1 MAINTINAT
10 IQMRKGLERDFD
22 ADQMTAGEWAVST
35 DTKYVRMCFATG
47 IVLRM
52 ATYEGFELDMAE
64 IQNIL
69 KECQDIQKAVDAMA
83 KAAEKSKTDADKSAK
98 LSESW
103 AKGGTGVRVGENT
116 NNSKYYSD
124 QAKTL
129 TDEAS
134 DLLDQAQ
141 NVVVAAT
148 QGALIPGGTVTFE
161 DLPSNPAIGYMYNIS
176 NDFTTDSR
184 FMEGSGIFY
193 SAGANV
199 YWTADG
205 KWDVMVGTQVTGI
218 KGANQTSYQKGNVS
232 LSADDIGAVGTG
244 GDISSNTVTFEQAV
258 ERAGITSGDTMS
270 VAFGKLA
277 KYCAD
282 LESGVLNGLAGNV
295 QNQLDLG
302 ALRLKKDLGTAGWYR
317 ILFFGEG
324 IGSAGPVSPSGI
336 SVDLTLCRNYNYS
349 QAETVVMTIETGY
362 SEPPICVVHDRN
374 AYDTHQAFRD
384 IRIVWDPESKG
395 CWLEIFYNT
404 NQTNTC
410 SAYLSV
416 KDAYLSNFRDRVVNF
431 DPVETTNVTLIWQYS
446 IPITKDVK
454 TNGLR
459 KIYTGDINIDD
470 YFDAA
475 HVGSYGHHS
484 GTLSG
489 IPSGLSGVGVWDTEY
504 SIGDGDS
511 KYLKQTYRPYDK
523 SIFAQ
528 RIKNAN
534 TVTPWSVFYPGEEVF
549 KSPRQDLKNV
559 DILNTVMAP
568 GLYWVRKSDG
578 NTGLPR
584 DNIYYGFLVVYG
596 QLKKFISWNDLC
608 EYTSIRANSEWLPWE
623 MTGGS
628 ETAGIYNSSY
638 ISIYDNILY
647 GSLNGRVLTISSVF
661 TIAKNMNSG
670 EYVIYLPA
678 GYTFSKNQQVIAIG
692 LGNTTQIA
700 LYCTAGSNVLQCN
713 GNFPAS
719 GNSYYVLNAQLL
731 VDRP

>member
-1 MAINTINAT
+1 MADISREI
-10 IQMRKGLERDFD
+10 RDFREAVYGEEVRGSMISLAEKVNKESSD
-22 ADQMTAGEWAVST
+22 SRDAAQRSAESSVRSERAAEQARDQAATASQNADQAAESANAAAKEATDGAFAAREATGEALAAAQSANDAVQVLGDIGEFAQSKIELVVNASDSAAASAGEAKISEANAGNHATNAANSAEVSEDYAKRAQSYAVGT
-35 DTKYVRMCFATG
+35 DGKVRPNDN
-47 IVLRM
+47 
-52 ATYEGFELDMAE
+52 ED
-64 IQNIL
+64 
-69 KECQDIQKAVDAMA
+69 
-83 KAAEKSKTDADKSAK
+83 SAK
-98 LSESW
+98 GYYEKTKHMAQGVNGIIPMGTIAFENLPTGDDILS
-103 AKGGTGVRVGENT
+103 
-116 NNSKYYSD
+116 
-124 QAKTL
+124 
-129 TDEAS
+129 
-134 DLLDQAQ
+134 
-141 NVVVAAT
+141 
-148 QGALIPGGTVTFE
+148 GA
-161 DLPSNPAIGYMYNIS
+161 MYNIS
-176 NDFTTDSR
+176 NVFTSDERFTDGGGTVYGA
-184 FMEGSGIFY
+184 GS
-193 SAGANV
+193 NV
-199 YWTADG
+199 YWIEADQ
-205 KWDVMVGTQVTGI
+205 KWDVTASSAVYGVKGGKEAEYRQGMVNIT
-218 KGANQTSYQKGNVS
+218 
-232 LSADDIGAVGTG
+232 ADDIGAVGTG
-244 GDISSNTVTFEQAV
+244 GDISSNTVTFEQAA

-431 DPVETTNVTLIWQYS
+431 DPVETTDVTLIWQYS

-511 KYLKQTYRPYDK
+511 KYLKQTYSPYDK

-528 RIKNAN
+528 RIKRDGYIL
-534 TVTPWSVFYPGEEVF
+534 PWDIFYPGRGTEAITLNHSSKITIYNGQNYAYKIGNVLMFNALFTISESIFSGEVMF
-549 KSPRQDLKNV
+549 S
-559 DILNTVMAP
+559 
-568 GLYWVRKSDG
+568 
-578 NTGLPR
+578 LPDSYR
-584 DNIYYGFLVVYG
+584 FLSEG
-596 QLKKFISWNDLC
+596 QLMVFGTD
-608 EYTSIRANSEWLPWE
+608 
-623 MTGGS
+623 
-628 ETAGIYNSSY
+628 
-638 ISIYDNILY
+638 
-647 GSLNGRVLTISSVF
+647 RVLPIYVTRNSRNIQ
-661 TIAKNMNSG
+661 MNG
-670 EYVIYLPA
+670 TMDYTGDNEYFRV
-678 GYTFSKNQQVIAIG
+678 
-692 LGNTTQIA
+692 
-700 LYCTAGSNVLQCN
+700 N
-713 GNFPAS
+713 GWFPI
-719 GNSYYVLNAQLL
+719 N
-731 VDRP
+731 